1 MVSTLAHFIR
11 RNSESTRPGLLFE
24 DESFT
29 HAEIVAEAC
38 QRAAFLLERRR
49 HGPFHV
55 GVLLDNVPEAIFW
68 LEAAGLVGAA
78 TVGINSTRRGAELA
92 QDINHTDC
100 QLVVTDPAG
109 AVLLEDAHIDQPVW
123 VIGSSEYDAALSGH
137 HGADLPDADVSESDP
152 FVLIFTSGTTSA
164 PKAAI
169 CTHARM
175 ARVASASVERRGITG
190 DDVAYNSMPWC
201 HSNALYVTIATSILA
216 GCGLAMRRRFS
227 ASGWLP
233 DVRRY
238 GVTYFNYVGKPLEYI
253 LATPE
258 SPDDADNNLRF
269 GLGNEA
275 NERDIDEF
283 QRRFG
288 VDIIDGFGST
298 EMGVVISRTPDMPAG
313 SLGRAADENTV
324 VMHPAAEEECPP
336 AEFDSNGH
344 LSDPDEAIG
353 EFVNKAGLAGF
364 EGYYKNDEANAQ
376 RARRGWF
383 WSGDLGYRDRE
394 GFFYFAGRDYD
405 WLRVDGE
412 NFAAAPIERIL
423 LRFHDMLLVAVYAVP
438 DPRVGDQVMAA
449 MQLRDNR
456 AFDPV
461 AFDVF
466 LQAQPDLG
474 TKWTPRWLRL
484 TDEFP
489 MTQTNK
495 IQKRQL
501 RSELWT
507 TTDPIWWKPDKG
519 QPYHPF
525 TAEDGDRLRTSFER
539 SGRGSV
545 LPADQIRPDPS
556 PASHQDVGK

>member
-1 MVSTLAHFIR
+1 VTTLAHFIR
-11 RNSESTRPGLLFE
+11 RNSESNHTGLLFE

-29 HAEIVAEAC
+29 HTEIVAHAS
-38 QRAAFLLERRR
+38 QRAALLLEQRAA
-49 HGPFHV
+49 GPFHV

-92 QDINHTDC
+92 GDVHHTDC
-100 QLVVTDPAG
+100 MFVVTDPAG
-109 AVLLEDAHIDQPVW
+109 AVLLDEAHIDRPVW
-123 VIGSSEYDAALSGH
+123 VIGSSDYETALSKYEG
-137 HGADLPDADVSESDP
+137 GALPDVHVSETDP

-169 CTHARM
+169 CTQGRIVQ
-175 ARVASASVERRGITG
+175 VASTSVERWKINEQ
-190 DDVAYNSMPWC
+190 DVAYNSMPWC
-201 HSNALYVTIATSILA
+201 HSNALYVTVATSIVA

-233 DVRRY
+233 DVKRY

-258 SPDDADNNLRF
+258 SPDDADNRLRF

-283 QRRFG
+283 SRRFG
-288 VDIIDGFGST
+288 VAITDGFGST

-313 SLGRAADENTV
+313 SLGRPADENTV
-324 VMHPAAEEECPP
+324 VLDPATEEECPP
-336 AEFDSNGH
+336 AEFDATGH
-344 LSDPDEAIG
+344 LTNPDQAIG
-353 EFVNKAGLAGF
+353 EFVNKAGLARF

-376 RARRGWF
+376 RSRHGWF

-423 LRFHDMLLVAVYAVP
+423 LRFPAMLLVAVYAVP
-438 DPRVGDQVMAA
+438 DPRVGDHVMAA
-449 MQLRDNR
+449 IQLRDNNS
-456 AFDPV
+456 FDPV
-461 AFDVF
+461 AFDSF
-466 LQAQPDLG
+466 LGAQSDLG
-474 TKWTPRWLRL
+474 TKWTPKFVRL

-501 RSELWT
+501 RSELWMAP
-507 TTDPIWWKPDKG
+507 DPIWWKPDKG
-519 QPYHPF
+519 QPYTPF
-525 TAEDGDRLRTSFER
+525 TAEDAEELRRSFER
-539 SGRGSV
+539 NGRGSL
-545 LPADQIRPDPS
+545 LPAGRVAAAPS
-556 PASHQDVGK
+556 PSTPPNFSK

>member
-1 MVSTLAHFIR
+1 VSTLAHYIR

-29 HAEIVAEAC
+29 HAEIVSRASR
-38 QRAAFLLERRR
+38 RAAFLLEQRTA
-49 HGPFHV
+49 GPFHV
-55 GVLLDNVPEAIFW
+55 GVLLDNVPEALFW

-78 TVGINSTRRGAELA
+78 TVGINATRRGAELA
-92 QDINHTDC
+92 GDIHHTDC
-100 QLVVTDPAG
+100 LFGVTDPAG
-109 AVLLEDAHIDQPVW
+109 AALLAEAHIDRPVW
-123 VIGSSEYDAALSGH
+123 VTGSPEYESALRPYE
-137 HGADLPDADVSESDP
+137 GATLPDVEVSETDP

-169 CTHARM
+169 CTQGRIV
-175 ARVASASVERRGITG
+175 RVASGSVERMGITE

-201 HSNALYVTIATSILA
+201 HSNALYVTIATSIVA

-233 DVRRY
+233 DVKRY

-258 SPDDADNNLRF
+258 SPDDAENHLRF

-283 QRRFG
+283 SKRFG

-313 SLGRAADENTV
+313 SLGRARDDNTLV
-324 VMHPAAEEECPP
+324 LNPATEEECPP
-336 AEFDSNGH
+336 AEFDATGH
-344 LSDPDEAIG
+344 LTNPDEAIG
-353 EFVNKAGLAGF
+353 EFVNKAGLASF
-364 EGYYKNDEANAQ
+364 EGYYNNDEANAQ
-376 RARRGWF
+376 RSRHGWF

-394 GFFYFAGRDYD
+394 GFFYFAGRNYD

-412 NFAAAPIERIL
+412 NFAAAPVERVL
-423 LRFHDMLLVAVYAVP
+423 LRFPGMLLVAVYAVP

-449 MQLRDNR
+449 IQLRDNHTFDPI
-456 AFDPV
+456 AFD
-461 AFDVF
+461 AF
-466 LQAQPDLG
+466 LRAQPDLG
-474 TKWTPRWLRL
+474 TKWTPKFLRL

-507 TTDPIWWKPDKG
+507 GPDPIWWKPDRG
-519 QPYHPF
+519 RPYVLF
-525 TAEDGDRLRTSFER
+525 RAEDADQLRSTFER
-539 SGRGSV
+539 NGRGGL
-545 LPADQIRPDPS
+545 LPADGEGTVRS
-556 PASHQDVGK
+556 PAAPPNVKK